1 MSVGVKIPVPI
12 RSSTVVL
19 RKPKVIDYSKRNPVY
34 ANSGDTPMVDPV
46 SKGTMYGVL
55 VTEAVVR
62 IEA

>member
-1 MSVGVKIPVPI
+1 MPI